1 MEGTVDLASAKQ
13 GTVVKVVGFER
24 SGSLGGRG
32 QGYRGRGNGGCG
44 RGFLETLRVLGIT
57 EGDELL
63 VLRSAPF
70 HGPVLVEV
78 KRLGT
83 KVALGRGMAQKI
95 EVMPVDEEAS
105 LQQSGDP
112 KV

>member
-1 MEGTVDLASAKQ
+1 MDLTSAKQ
-13 GTVVKVVGFER
+13 GSVVKVVGLER
-24 SGSLGGRG
+24 GRGLGERG
-32 QGYRGRGNGGCG
+32 QGCRGRSHGGCG

-70 HGPVLVEV
+70 HGPVLVEI

-95 EVMPVDEEAS
+95 EVVPVDEQAS

-112 KV
+112 KL